1 MAYRITIKVTKTDT
15 NPWWFLGSELDDATA
30 QKLALV
36 KSNGIDILNDFT
48 FTDTEGVFT
57 REFEDKISA
66 NRFLVKLMSQ
76 EQFSNAQG
84 VTTHPGGWTEEIITE
99 EI

>member
-1 MAYRITIKVTKTDT
+1 MAYRITIKLTKTDT
-15 NPWWFLGSELDDATA
+15 NPWWFLGSELDEATA
-30 QKLALV
+30 QKIALC
-36 KSNGIDILNDFT
+36 KSNGLDVVNDVT
-48 FTDTEGVFT
+48 YTDTDAVFT
-57 REFEDKISA
+57 RDFDDKQSA

-84 VTTHPGGWTEEIITE
+84 IATHPGGWTEQITTE

>member
-1 MAYRITIKVTKTDT
+1 MAYRITIKLTKTDN
-15 NPWWFLGSELDDATA
+15 NPWWFLGSELDEATA
-30 QKLALV
+30 RKIALC
-36 KSNGIDILNDFT
+36 KSNGLDIVNDFT
-48 FTDTEGVFT
+48 YTDTEGVFT

-66 NRFLVKLMSQ
+66 NRFLVKMMSQ

-84 VTTHPGGWTEEIITE
+84 YATHSAGWTEEIITE

>member
-15 NPWWFLGSELDDATA
+15 NPWWFLGSELDDATV
-30 QKLALV
+30 QKMAKA

-66 NRFLVKLMSQ
+66 NRFLVKLMST
-76 EQFSNAQG
+76 EQFSTDGALA
-84 VTTHPGGWTEEIITE
+84 VHPGGWTEEIITE